1 MAGQRIEL
9 PAYSMFVQTPVYEVG
24 TDVVFGQM
32 VPAVIP
38 DDTDT
43 IFIVPAPG
51 EHRLDLISAQFYGV
65 PDLWWI
71 VASVN
76 NIIDPLVAVPT
87 GTRLRLPSRDRLASE
102 GVLNV

>member
-9 PAYSMFVQTPVYEVG
+9 PAYSAFTQTPVYEVG

-32 VPAVIP
+32 VPAV
-38 DDTDT
+38 
-43 IFIVPAPG
+43 VPNDSDIIYAVPPAG
-51 EHRLDLISAQFYGV
+51 EFRLDLVSAQFYGV

-71 VASVN
+71 IASVN
-76 NIIDPLVAVPT
+76 GIIDPIVAVPT
-87 GTRLRLPSRDRLASE
+87 GTLIRVPSRDRLASE

>member
-9 PAYSMFVQTPVYEVG
+9 PPYSMFAQTPIYEVG

-32 VPAVIP
+32 VPAVVP
-38 DDTDT
+38 NATD
-43 IFIVPAPG
+43 IIYSVPPAG
-51 EHRLDLISAQFYGV
+51 EHRLDLISTQFYGV

-71 VASVN
+71 LANVN
-76 NIIDPLVAVPT
+76 NIADPLVAVPANS
-87 GTRLRLPSRDRLASE
+87 RIRVPSRDRLASE